1 MNKPIVD
8 FKIIKTLV
16 LNNKKLFA
24 ATSCA
29 SFVVALVIAFSIPK
43 EYTSTVVLAPE
54 ASESGLSGNLGSLA
68 SMVGAKLGNMSNSDA
83 VYPQIYPEICAS
95 DDFIIPLWSLKVQSQ
110 DGSLSTTLYDYVLK
124 HRKTAWWNKIKQLM
138 LLPFA
143 PKPQAD
149 APVKQ
154 TQKTEAIQLTQEQEN
169 ATNAI
174 KGMLKMRCG

>member
-143 PKPQAD
+143 PKPQAG

-154 TQKTEAIQLTQEQEN
+154 TKKDRSYTAYTRTGECNQCHKRYA
-169 ATNAI
+169 
-174 KGMLKMRCG
+174 